1 MTSWTH
7 SHANV
12 ANSILLN
19 KSPASQNNFG
29 RNLHYYYL
37 RSKILNS
44 KMKKVMIL
52 MLSLMMLSGSAMA
65 QDSQFNGQD
74 SKVMRPKRVR
84 MTQEQMTEKMIS
96 ELKLDEKQAKKVTK
110 LNKKFKT
117 LIEGEQQENMKG
129 QRPPM
134 GQGRPDGNRGG
145 GRPNGGFGGGMPGG
159 GMGGPGGTGGFGG
172 GMGGRGGG
180 GMQGGPRGGMPPGG
194 SDSQQASYDYD
205 KQQTKYD
212 NQMRKLL
219 SDEQYEGYLKLRP
232 QFYSQRRVREFLM
245 GGNDMNSEMGMPP
258 GGFGGHGSRQKDIK
272 YSGATSLTTAA
283 TETGKAYESTK
294 TDESALMISTKGAVT
309 VSQPTISKTG
319 DSDGGDNCS
328 FYGVNAALL
337 VKGGSTTTIK
347 GGTIS
352 SSATGANGVFSYGGN
367 GGRNGA
373 DGDGTTVIIE
383 DTKITTTGN
392 GSGGIMTTGGG
403 VMKAKNLTVNTSGR
417 SSAPIRSD
425 RGGGI
430 VTVEGGSYT
439 SSGQGSPV
447 IYSTAD
453 ITVSNAV
460 LTSTMSE
467 GAVIEGKNSITL
479 NNCQMTVSNTRR
491 NSHAQFLDG
500 IMLFQS
506 FSGDAA
512 KGNSHF
518 TMNGGT
524 LKNQQGHLFH
534 VTNTNAIITLNGVK
548 LVNEDPAKVLLSVCA
563 DGWKGAGNKATLNAV
578 SQLLDGNI
586 LVGSDSELT
595 LTLSDGSSF
604 TGSISGN
611 ITNAT
616 GNTVST
622 ETGKVDVTLDEGCTW
637 NLTADT
643 YITSFTGDASHIKSN
658 GHCLYV
664 NGKMMNIQ

>member
-1 MTSWTH
+1 
-7 SHANV
+7 
-12 ANSILLN
+12 
-19 KSPASQNNFG
+19 
-29 RNLHYYYL
+29 
-37 RSKILNS
+37 
-44 KMKKVMIL
+44 
-52 MLSLMMLSGSAMA
+52 MA
-65 QDSQFNGQD
+65 QESQSNGQD

-84 MTQEQMTEKMIS
+84 MTQEQMTEKMVS

-117 LIEGEQQENMKG
+117 LIEGEQQDNMKG

-145 GRPNGGFGGGMPGG
+145 GRPGGGFGGGMPGSGMPGGGMGGLGGFGGGMPGG
-159 GMGGPGGTGGFGG
+159 GMGGP
-172 GMGGRGGG
+172 
-180 GMQGGPRGGMPPGG
+180 RGGMPPTGN
-194 SDSQQASYDYD
+194 QQQSSYDYD
-205 KQQTKYD
+205 KQQSKYD
-212 NQMRKLL
+212 KQMRKLL
-219 SDEQYEGYLKLRP
+219 SDEQYEGYLKLKP

-245 GGNDMNSEMGMPP
+245 GGNSMSGQMDMPP
-258 GGFGGHGSRQKDIK
+258 GGFGGGPGSQQKDIK
-272 YSGATSLTTAA
+272 YTGATTLTATA
-283 TETGKAYESTK
+283 TESGKAYESSK
-294 TDESALMISTKGAVT
+294 TDESALLISTKEAVT
-309 VSQPTISKTG
+309 ISQPNINKTG

-373 DGDGTTVIIE
+373 EGDGTTVIIE

-403 VMKAKNLTVNTSGR
+403 IMKAKNLTVNTSGR

-447 IYSTAD
+447 IYSAAD

-512 KGNSHF
+512 TGNSHF

-534 VTNTNAIITLNGVK
+534 ITNTNAIITLNGVK
-548 LVNEDPAKVLLSVCA
+548 LVNEDPAMVLLSVCA
-563 DGWKGAGNKATLNAV
+563 DGWQGAGNKATLNAV
-578 SQLLDGNI
+578 SQQLDGNI

-595 LTLSDGSSF
+595 LTLTDGSSF
-604 TGSISGN
+604 TGSIGGN
-611 ITNAT
+611 ITNAA

-622 ETGKVDVTLDEGCTW
+622 ETGKVDVTLGEGCTW

-643 YITSFTGDASHIKSN
+643 YITSFTGDASRIKSN
-658 GHCLYV
+658 GHCLYA
-664 NGKMMNIQ
+664 NGKELKTKE

>member
-1 MTSWTH
+1 
-7 SHANV
+7 
-12 ANSILLN
+12 
-19 KSPASQNNFG
+19 
-29 RNLHYYYL
+29 
-37 RSKILNS
+37 
-44 KMKKVMIL
+44 MKKAMIL

-65 QDSQFNGQD
+65 QMTEQREPS
-74 SKVMRPKRVR
+74 VRPKRVR
-84 MTQEQMTEKMIS
+84 MTQEQMTEKMVS
-96 ELKLDEKQAKKVTK
+96 ELKLDEKQTKKVTK

-117 LIEGEQQENMKG
+117 LIEGEQQDNMRG

-145 GRPNGGFGGGMPGG
+145 GRPGGGGFGGGMPGG
-159 GMGGPGGTGGFGG
+159 GMGGPGGAGGFGG
-172 GMGGRGGG
+172 GM
-180 GMQGGPRGGMPPGG
+180 PPTGN
-194 SDSQQASYDYD
+194 QQQSSYDYD
-205 KQQTKYD
+205 KQQSKYD
-212 NQMRKLL
+212 KQMRKLL
-219 SDEQYEGYLKLRP
+219 SDEQYEGYLKLKP
-232 QFYSQRRVREFLM
+232 QFYSQRRIREFLM
-245 GGNDMNSEMGMPP
+245 GGNGMNGEMGMPP
-258 GGFGGHGSRQKDIK
+258 GGFGGGPGSRQKDIK
-272 YSGATSLTTAA
+272 YTGATTLTAAA
-283 TETGKAYESTK
+283 TETGKAYESSK
-294 TDESALMISTKGAVT
+294 TDECALLVSTKEAVT
-309 VSQPTISKTG
+309 ISQPTINKTG

-367 GGRNGA
+367 GGRNGGE
-373 DGDGTTVIIE
+373 GDGTTVIIE
-383 DTKITTTGN
+383 DTKITTTGD

-403 VMKAKNLTVNTSGR
+403 VTKAKSLTVNTSGR

-453 ITVSNAV
+453 VTVSDAV
-460 LTSTMSE
+460 LTSNMSE

-512 KGNSHF
+512 TGNSHF

-524 LKNQQGHLFH
+524 LTNRQGHLIH

-548 LVNEDPAKVLLSVCA
+548 LVNNDPAKVLLSVCA
-563 DGWKGAGNKATLNAV
+563 DGWQGAGNKATLNAV
-578 SQLLDGNI
+578 SQQLEGTI

-595 LTLSDGSSF
+595 LTFTDGSTF
-604 TGSISGN
+604 TGCIDGN
-611 ITNAT
+611 ITNAA
-616 GNTVST
+616 GNSVST
-622 ETGKVDVTLDEGCTW
+622 ETGKVDVTLGDGCTW

-643 YITSFTGDASHIKSN
+643 HITSFTGDASQIKPN
-658 GHCLYV
+658 GHRLWV
-664 NGKMMNIQ
+664 NGKEMSIR